1 MELVEGTASI
11 DDLDGFL
18 DRLAAIGTAHG
29 ATVQAFDAR
38 YVAGEAHL
46 EQAVAA
52 ARRARERG
60 AAIARDHAVEIL
72 LYAAG
77 RRQINRALEMG
88 VDEGEH
94 DLVVV
99 VAGGATQDAAADV
112 RELLTPGDALAR
124 TDRPTVIEFFGISD
138 AELAATDATLE
149 SLVCERV
156 ALLTVEK

>member
-1 MELVEGTASI
+1 MELVEGTTSI
-11 DDLDGFL
+11 ADLDAFL
-18 DRLAAIGTAHG
+18 DELSGIGAAHD
-29 ATVQAFDAR
+29 ATLQAFDAR

-77 RRQINRALEMG
+77 RRQINRAIEMG

-94 DLVVV
+94 EVVV
-99 VAGGATQDAAADV
+99 VVTGGATQEAAADV
-112 RELLTPGDALAR
+112 RDLLTPADALAQSDRR
-124 TDRPTVIEFFGISD
+124 TIMEFFEITD
-138 AELAATDATLE
+138 AERAATDAALE